1 MCDGLK
7 NVKMNKFVAAT
18 TTDAIATVSEFRTNF
33 YIAMLQNEPCATN
46 ALRKSGLEFFV
57 LSFVEVLL

>member
-33 YIAMLQNEPCATN
+33 NIAMLQNGSCATN
-46 ALRKSGLEFFV
+46 ALRKSDL
-57 LSFVEVLL
+57 